1 MLWPPCTMR
10 RATTRPPRGTL
21 LRRTRTAPPRTRTRP
36 QRATLRTSNHRVQRS
51 QPRLESPEVPP
62 QLQTHTSAGRHGAT
76 QDAVLTVNYPG
87 QDEKVNT
94 EGKVAYE
101 TEDTGADEDVD
112 KADQSETSH

>member
-1 MLWPPCTMR
+1 M
-10 RATTRPPRGTL
+10 
-21 LRRTRTAPPRTRTRP
+21 
-36 QRATLRTSNHRVQRS
+36 
-51 QPRLESPEVPP
+51 
-62 QLQTHTSAGRHGAT
+62 
-76 QDAVLTVNYPG
+76 LTVNYPG